1 MKKRK
6 IEKFPYST
14 SDLSQAEAKKNFTNF
29 CRKYGPLTLR
39 MGFFVLMSYSASAAF
54 AADSPVSPVNPVNL
68 SNPTS
73 PAQGARPVGPSGN
86 QCSPSPRPT
95 LTTLTT
101 LNIKLATKELV
112 GIAAVGLV
120 CAAASIIPVNVV
132 GIAASV
138 FTIAAKAFN
147 KL

>member
-95 LTTLTT
+95 LTTL
-101 LNIKLATKELV
+101 NIKLVTKELV

-120 CAAASIIPVNVV
+120 CAAASITPVNVV

>member
-1 MKKRK
+1 
-6 IEKFPYST
+6 
-14 SDLSQAEAKKNFTNF
+14 
-29 CRKYGPLTLR
+29 
-39 MGFFVLMSYSASAAF
+39 MSYSASAAF

-95 LTTLTT
+95 LTTL
-101 LNIKLATKELV
+101 NIKLATKELV